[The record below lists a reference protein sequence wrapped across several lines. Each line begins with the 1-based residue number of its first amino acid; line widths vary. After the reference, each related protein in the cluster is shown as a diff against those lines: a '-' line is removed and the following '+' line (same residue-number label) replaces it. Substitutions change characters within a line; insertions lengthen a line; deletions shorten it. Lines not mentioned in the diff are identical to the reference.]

1 MVSAP
6 AGYGKTVA
14 SPTGPVTIPAPSPGS
29 PWTGWTTTPALELL
43 PSLLSGREI
52 AAELT
57 VSVNIVKTH
66 IRSIYGKLSVSSRR
80 DAVLRARQ
88 RGLLP

>member
-1 MVSAP
+1 
-6 AGYGKTVA
+6 
-14 SPTGPVTIPAPSPGS
+14 
-29 PWTGWTTTPALELL
+29 
-43 PSLLSGREI
+43 
-52 AAELT
+52 
-57 VSVNIVKTH
+57 VNTVKTH